1 MARLQENKIY
11 MELEKRQDER
21 TRYYRSFI
29 EPLLHDMRPFLENI
43 KYTFPEYPDHGIQH
57 SLRILDY
64 LGGIV
69 NSDLLAQLSSLD
81 IFVLIFSALFH
92 DSAMALFNVD
102 KIEKET
108 IRNQHALKAKEVIS
122 RYFDSC
128 LLNLSE
134 KDRIE
139 KAVVFVCEAHG
150 LMLGDLISDKRF
162 KIVDRVD
169 TLPIHYGILA
179 FLLRIGDLM
188 DLEAERANNFRMMM
202 FCDGFSALS
211 REHNM
216 RHLKVDVYNYN
227 PSQLEI
233 TVIAENKTQYRI
245 WDEWFSYLNDDL
257 EKFNA
262 LYARE
267 GLYLPNL
274 KAEIQSPSCANY
286 EVQSLRFEIDDNGG
300 LWDIISQS
308 IYTNELDFVREL
320 LQNSIDASLKVVY
333 QDNAKSLD
341 HVSPRSW
348 GSRANS
354 VVVLYSEKEKTLC
367 VIDHGIGMDSED
379 LKNYLFKV
387 SSTGRVSCDKRSFEF
402 PGIAQY
408 GIGFVSCLI
417 NADNIELYTSKS
429 GEKTYKVSLENGR
442 NYAFIETQ
450 ADNDKYIGTSI
461 VLKLK
466 QQFGYSEIS
475 NYIVT
480 TFVYPSVNIQIIDA
494 DKTMAMLREETNGF
508 SGLLSLDKPYEF
520 VALLHKKQEEYAPI
534 LRKLYEAED
543 KVRGMQRHLEELS
556 LYYKE
561 NHQRINCIDHYL
573 EYNAR
578 IQEFLSSISNVDI
591 RKKLK
596 NLTLT
601 RKMLIQ
607 FEEEQTADY
616 IIDAFDDSEREL
628 ENELARLHKQITE
641 QLIPIIHVENKTLN
655 DQNDWKYFVARFDSN
670 LELYDI
676 IKTNDPI
683 SLKKGSG
690 IVLIRHREV
699 DYDYGI
705 EYIAINGF
713 MFYHGKVCNR
723 LIRLTH
729 TYDDNYSGRRPKSFT
744 IGVKGGFDYI
754 RDAIQ
759 EFTDEEYEEQ
769 VYGFDDTYDDYDG
782 ILSAFD
788 GNREAR
794 FDNLY
799 DEISIE
805 NNEINKN
812 LERDINFHI
821 SAFNHEVV
829 EDKYI
834 RGELLT
840 ARALLKEAAREMQE
854 IILSDKHAFYQDG
867 IAIPSRLNSI
877 FPMGFFR
884 IKCNCTANARMKLNI
899 TRHKPSEI
907 RSDVEEWINVT
918 GRKIQGK
925 ILQKLEEAWEEL
937 NLSVSYEDVI
947 WEQNENMDYFEL
959 ESRRSLCCIIKDM
972 GYGVYI

>member
-1 MARLQENKIY
+1 
-11 MELEKRQDER
+11 MELENRQDER

-29 EPLLHDMRPFLENI
+29 EPLLHDMGPFLENI
-43 KYTFPEYPDHGIQH
+43 KCTFPEYPDHGIQH

-64 LGGIV
+64 LAGIIS
-69 NSDLLAQLSSLD
+69 SDLLAQLSSLD
-81 IFVLIFSALFH
+81 IFVLIYSALFH
-92 DSAMALFNVD
+92 DSAMALFNVEN
-102 KIEKET
+102 IEKET

-122 RYFDSC
+122 RYFDSY

-139 KAVVFVCEAHG
+139 KAVIFVCEAHG
-150 LMLGDLISDKRF
+150 LMLGDLIRDKRF
-162 KIVDRVD
+162 RIEDRVN

-202 FCDGFSALS
+202 FCDDFSALS

-233 TVIAENKTQYRI
+233 TVIAKNKTQYRI
-245 WDEWFSYLNDDL
+245 WDDWFSFLKDDL

-274 KAEIQSPSCANY
+274 KAVIQSPSGTNY
-286 EVQSLRFEIDDNGG
+286 EVQSLRFEIDDKGG

-333 QDNAKSLD
+333 QNSATVLD

-348 GSRANS
+348 GSGANS

-367 VIDHGIGMDSED
+367 VIDYGIGMDSED

-387 SSTGRVSCDKRSFEF
+387 SSTGKVSCDKRSFEF

-417 NADNIELYTSKS
+417 NADNIELYTRKS
-429 GEKTYKVSLENGR
+429 EGKTYKVSLENGR

-450 ADNDKYIGTSI
+450 TNSDKYIGTSV

-466 QQFGYSEIS
+466 QQFSYSEIS
-475 NYIVT
+475 NYIAT
-480 TFVYPSVNIQIIDA
+480 TFVYPSVSIQIINT
-494 DKTMAMLREETNGF
+494 DKAMAILGEGINDF
-508 SGLLSLDKPYEF
+508 SGPLFRDKPYEF

-534 LRKLYEAED
+534 LRELYESNE
-543 KVRGMQRHLEELS
+543 KVREIQRHLEELS

-561 NHQRINCIDHYL
+561 NHQRINSIDHYS
-573 EYNAR
+573 EYNLR
-578 IQEFLSSISNVDI
+578 VQDFLSSISNVEI
-591 RKKLK
+591 RRKLK

-601 RKMLIQ
+601 RKMLNQ
-607 FEEEQTADY
+607 FEEEQAADC
-616 IIDAFDDSEREL
+616 IINAFDDSDREL
-628 ENELARLHKQITE
+628 ENNLARLRKQIE
-641 QLIPIIHVENKTLN
+641 EHLIPIIGVENRTID
-655 DQNDWKYFVARFDSN
+655 DQNDWKYLVAKFDSN
-670 LELYDI
+670 LELIDI
-676 IKTNDPI
+676 VKTNDPI
-683 SLKKGSG
+683 SLKRGSG
-690 IVLIRHREV
+690 IVLIRHREI
-699 DYDYGI
+699 DYDFGI

-713 MFYHGKVCNR
+713 MFYHGRVCNR

-729 TYDDNYSGRRPKSFT
+729 IYDDDYSRRHPKSFT

-769 VYGFDDTYDDYDG
+769 VYDFDDTYDDYDG

-788 GNREAR
+788 GNREAS

-821 SAFNHEVV
+821 SVFNHQEAD
-829 EDKYI
+829 DKYI

-907 RSDVEEWINVT
+907 RSDVEGWISVT
-918 GRKIQGK
+918 GRKIQEK
-925 ILQKLEEAWEEL
+925 ILRKLEEAWEEL

-947 WEQNENMDYFEL
+947 WEQKENMDYFEL
-959 ESRRSLCCIIKDM
+959 ESRRSLSSIIKDM
-972 GYGVYI
+972 GYGLYI